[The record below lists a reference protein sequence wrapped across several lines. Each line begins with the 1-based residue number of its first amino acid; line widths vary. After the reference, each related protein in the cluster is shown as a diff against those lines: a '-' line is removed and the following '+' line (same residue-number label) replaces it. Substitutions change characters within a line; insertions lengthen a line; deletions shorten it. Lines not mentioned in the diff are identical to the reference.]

1 MHVTY
6 RRTLG
11 AKLDFSN
18 NALSDRD
25 IEMIIAGWDAMKPKE
40 PSQPH
45 MDLGA
50 KNESVILGF
59 FLSTLPAVDVYGH
72 RALQLFGWPS
82 GSSSR
87 VATDAP
93 LGVSDASSN
102 AAAPQCDISG

>member
-1 MHVTY
+1 MGRHE
-6 RRTLG
+6 
-11 AKLDFSN
+11 AKRAFS
-18 NALSDRD
+18 
-25 IEMIIAGWDAMKPKE
+25 AGTAACLAAIHRSSLFD
-40 PSQPH
+40 PH

-72 RALQLFGWPS
+72 RALQFFGWPS
-82 GSSSR
+82 GSSPR